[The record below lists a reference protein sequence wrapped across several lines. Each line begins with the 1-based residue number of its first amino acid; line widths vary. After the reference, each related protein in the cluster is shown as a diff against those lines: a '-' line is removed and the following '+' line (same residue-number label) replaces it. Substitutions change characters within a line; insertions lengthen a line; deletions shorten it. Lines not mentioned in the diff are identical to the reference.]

1 MDCAWGCKES
11 DMIEQLSFWILSP
24 DIYAV
29 KVFGKKSELHN
40 KFFLFMYLEHYCF
53 CDDAFS

>member
-11 DMIEQLSFWILSP
+11 EMIERLSFWVFSS

-40 KFFLFMYLEHYCF
+40 KFFLFMYLEH
-53 CDDAFS
+53 

>member
-11 DMIEQLSFWILSP
+11 DMTERLSLSFWVLSS

-40 KFFLFMYLEHYCF
+40 KFFLFMYPEH
-53 CDDAFS
+53 